1 MRKNVERTG
10 DYMTPP
16 NSTSWYIVQI
26 KPNSHKIAV
35 RNLERQGF
43 KTFLPTHEVTRRTAI
58 KFETVTRPL
67 FAGYMF
73 VACNPEKAPWRQIN
87 STYGVSRM
95 LSFAEGPKP
104 MPAELIAGL
113 RARCDSVGKV
123 VPLENFE
130 AGQSVQMHSGPFE
143 SFIAAVEQMAS
154 DARVWVLLDIMG
166 KETRVQVDRQQI
178 QAVSPAA
185 E

>member
-1 MRKNVERTG
+1 
-10 DYMTPP
+10 MT
-16 NSTSWYIVQI
+16 SSDTLSWYIVQL

-35 RNLERQGF
+35 RNLQRQGF
-43 KTFLPTHEVTRRTAI
+43 ETFLPMHEVTRRTVV
-58 KFETVTRPL
+58 KFETVIRPL

-73 VACNPEKAPWRQIN
+73 VACDPEKPPWRQIN

-95 LSFAEGPKP
+95 LSFAECPKP
-104 MPAELIAGL
+104 MPEALIAGL

-130 AGQSVQMHSGPFE
+130 AGQPVEMHSGPFAN
-143 SFIAAVEQMAS
+143 FIATLEQMAS
-154 DARVWVLLDIMG
+154 DARVWVLLDFMG

-178 QAVSPAA
+178 QAVSPA
-185 E
+185 EE

>member
-1 MRKNVERTG
+1 
-10 DYMTPP
+10 MTYANTP
-16 NSTSWYIVQI
+16 SWYIVQF

-43 KTFLPTHEVTRRTAI
+43 DTFLPMHEVTRRTMV
-58 KFETVTRPL
+58 KFETMTRPL

-73 VACNPEKAPWRQIN
+73 VACDPEQTPWRQIN

-95 LSFAEGPKP
+95 LSFTEEGPKP
-104 MPAELIAGL
+104 MPQALITGL

-123 VPLENFE
+123 VPLEGFE
-130 AGQSVQMHSGPFE
+130 AGQFVKMHSGPFAN
-143 SFIAAVEQMAS
+143 FIATVEQMAS
-154 DARVWVLLDIMG
+154 DARVWVLLDFMG
-166 KETRVQVDRQQI
+166 KATRVQVDRQQI
-178 QAVSPAA
+178 QAVSSAA

>member
-1 MRKNVERTG
+1 
-10 DYMTPP
+10 MTPP
-16 NSTSWYIVQI
+16 NTPSWYIVQF

-35 RNLERQGF
+35 RNLQRQGF
-43 KTFLPTHEVTRRTAI
+43 ETFLPMHEVTRRTAA
-58 KFETVTRPL
+58 KFETVIRPL

-73 VACNPEKAPWRQIN
+73 VACDPEKAPWIQIN
-87 STYGVSRM
+87 STYGVSRV

-104 MPAELIAGL
+104 MPEALIAGL

-130 AGQSVQMHSGPFE
+130 AGQSVEMHSGLFAN
-143 SFIAAVEQMAS
+143 FIATVEQMAS
-154 DARVWVLLDIMG
+154 DARVWVLLDFMG
-166 KETRVQVDRQQI
+166 KATRVQVDRQQI
-178 QAVSPAA
+178 QAVSPVA